1 MKRLHIFGWLLG
13 MAGWFVAVVLS
24 ALIYD
29 ALPPAYVE
37 GQGFMNV
44 GDPYAVLRSAI
55 RIIVLAPLC
64 LFLAIGG
71 VLLFDRLTPDDWL
84 LGLTDDQ
91 KGNLGTK
98 LATGIVVAVI
108 ILSMFWVGVRV

>member
-1 MKRLHIFGWLLG
+1 VKKLNITVWVLG
-13 MAGWFVAVVLS
+13 ILGWFVAVVLS

-71 VLLFDRLTPDDWL
+71 VLLFDHLTPDDWL
-84 LGLTDDQ
+84 IGLTDDQ

-98 LATGIVVAVI
+98 LATGIVVAAI

>member
-1 MKRLHIFGWLLG
+1 MKRLNLTPWLIGFGAWL
-13 MAGWFVAVVLS
+13 V
-24 ALIYD
+24 ALIGSLYVYD
-29 ALPPAYVE
+29 ALPPQWVD
-37 GQGFMNV
+37 GRGLIQT

-71 VLLFDRLTPDDWL
+71 VILFDKLTPDDWL
-84 LGLTDDQ
+84 LSLTDDQ
-91 KGNLGTK
+91 HGNLGTK
-98 LATGIVVAVI
+98 LATGIVVATI

>member
-1 MKRLHIFGWLLG
+1 MKFRWLGIGFLAWLG
-13 MAGWFVAVVLS
+13 CVIASTF
-24 ALIYD
+24 IYD
-29 ALPPAYVE
+29 ALPPEFVK
-37 GQGFMNV
+37 GQGFINV

-55 RIIVLAPLC
+55 RILVLAPLC

-71 VLLFDRLTPDDWL
+71 VILFDKLTPDDWL

-91 KGNLGTK
+91 HGNLGTK
-98 LATGIVVAVI
+98 LATGIVVAAI